1 MAYIPLL
8 TGVLPPEGLTDG
20 VNVLINQ
27 INANCTMAG
36 LPQSV
41 AAAALTTAFSQASNT
56 TLANLVGLSLPLVAG
71 GTYRIRG
78 QLQGT
83 AAASGGIKAALT
95 AASGLTLTLTSAN
108 VTGWNYNGSTLNA
121 VTNVTALGSDFSNS
135 AAAYTNLLFDGSFVV
150 NAAGSVQLQAAQ
162 NTSNATATTVALGS
176 YVEVLRIA

>member
-1 MAYIPLL
+1 MVAL
-8 TGVLPPEGLTDG
+8 TLFTSVVPAEGLTDAL
-20 VNVLINQ
+20 NVLINQ
-27 INANCTMAG
+27 INANVTLAG

-41 AAAALTTAFSQASNT
+41 AAVSLGTAFSQASNT

-78 QLQGT
+78 QLQGA

-95 AASGLTLTLTSAN
+95 AASGLTLTSAN

-121 VTNVTALGSDFSNS
+121 VTNVTALAADFSNS

-150 NAAGSVQLQAAQ
+150 NAAGNVQLQAAQ